1 MGGKSFFI
9 REGGGFDELMRCD
22 SIRAPDTFSFFIERS
37 MPSGHVLISFAGMAC
52 AKGGVKN
59 VIYGRKE

>member
-1 MGGKSFFI
+1 MERKRFFVQ
-9 REGGGFDELMRCD
+9 EGGELDELMRRD
-22 SIRAPDTFSFFIERS
+22 SFRIPNTSPFFIIRS

-59 VIYGRKE
+59 VIYG